1 MSFVWRLSG
10 MTLCMPWYR
19 TLSVHLRRRTN
30 RLGSLRH
37 PLLAIHIGNKPSFI
51 GTKPS
56 RSVEA
61 TRYEAPSPV
70 DPTKRITVT
79 SISAS
84 PSLSRAFTPLLTTK
98 QSNIDYDK
106 RQREEREREEKKMSN
121 QFRDAFQRMSRQM
134 PNMGGGGSG
143 GGGGGGGRGVAEA
156 ASRALASTILALS
169 LGYGAYNSVYNVGG
183 GHRAVVFNRVLGMK
197 ERIYGE
203 GLNFNIPWFERPV
216 IYDIRTRPVNL
227 QTLTGSKDLQ
237 MVTIAIR
244 VLHKPDPTKLVWI
257 YRYLGLNYDERVL
270 PSIMNEC
277 AKAVVA
283 RYNAN
288 ELLTKRDRVSAD
300 IARELKQRAHNFNIL
315 MDDVAITHLSF
326 SPEYARA
333 VEAKQVAQQD
343 AERAKYIVIGAQQ
356 EKKTIITKARGE
368 AESAELIG
376 TAVKK
381 NPGFMK
387 LRRIDAAR
395 EIADIVSHSGNKVY
409 LNADSLLL
417 NLLGDADDKFEKGIG
432 TRGWGR

>member
-1 MSFVWRLSG
+1 M
-10 MTLCMPWYR
+10 
-19 TLSVHLRRRTN
+19 
-30 RLGSLRH
+30 
-37 PLLAIHIGNKPSFI
+37 AKQA
-51 GTKPS
+51 K
-56 RSVEA
+56 
-61 TRYEAPSPV
+61 
-70 DPTKRITVT
+70 
-79 SISAS
+79 SAS
-84 PSLSRAFTPLLTTK
+84 
-98 QSNIDYDK
+98 
-106 RQREEREREEKKMSN
+106 
-121 QFRDAFQRMSRQM
+121 
-134 PNMGGGGSG
+134 GGSG
-143 GGGGGGGRGVAEA
+143 GGGGGGGPGRA
-156 ASRALASTILALS
+156 AAAAARSVGALAGAGL
-169 LGYGAYNSVYNVGG
+169 LGYGAYHSVYTVQG
-183 GHRAVVFNRVLGMK
+183 GHRAVVFNRLIGMK
-197 ERIYGE
+197 DTVYGE

-244 VLHKPDPTKLVWI
+244 VLHKPNPNQLVWI
-257 YRYLGLNYDERVL
+257 YRFLGLNYDERVL

-288 ELLTKRDRVSAD
+288 ELLTKRDSVSKE
-300 IARELKQRAHNFNIL
+300 ISFELQKRASNFNIIL
-315 MDDVAITHLSF
+315 EDVAITHLAF
-326 SPEYARA
+326 SPEYAKA

-368 AESAELIG
+368 AESASLIG

-395 EIADIVSHSGNKVY
+395 DIADIVAHSGNKVY

-417 NLLGDADDKFEKGIG
+417 NLLGDADDKFEKSVGNNK
-432 TRGWGR
+432 RGYF